1 MSGYTVLRHSQHE
14 GYYSPNN
21 TANKA
26 TPYIFDTVVKSS
38 DGKQIGMKFKGTG
51 DREWVIIYVPS
62 TDFTPT
68 YNNVIKLINDN
79 KDVSNRKVVIRE
91 NEKAKAA
98 RIVTN
103 FFNSPS
109 IAGNEKMT
117 TSVKKPQYLKH
128 SEDLDIIDVSED
140 CLEHHGVKGMKW
152 GVINED
158 EKKGGRKSAEQSSSN
173 STRSSSNSTSS
184 SRNSSGGHSY
194 YSPNTGNSSQ
204 YNLNVKRNV
213 NPGRNASGSS
223 KEKGTVWDFSHNP
236 LCYSTGIEMPVKNI
250 RTNEGVIFDISG
262 TALKR
267 VLDNNGDVAALARN
281 SVINR
286 LKEFQ
291 DRGIDIYLTD
301 KQIDMIVWRLVYAVH
316 NNWKKYHYNVQH
328 SLFTEV
334 YDMDEYLEH
343 HGILGMKWGVR
354 RYQNADGS
362 LTKEGREHYKIEGA
376 RFKERYKDNYELAL
390 KTANDARKVAI
401 EKAKEGK
408 NGAGYLNKAF
418 HQQNLADRYAKKLDK
433 KSQGLMSF
441 EKNKEAEKLGKEI
454 YEYYKDKPM
463 GKFVAQ
469 SVGLSAVATAASFG
483 LSAALG
489 LPLFFLYSVEANR
502 YELKDD
508 DDKK

>member
-1 MSGYTVLRHSQHE
+1 MSNYSVLMHAQPRKHTTNKPNDNSNWQHAGYYSPNLGNKYTFNTAMLDVSDPRRGKVDMALFDFFALNNKRDHVSAVIDIPKNPDFTQADIVKLVKANLVKWDTHKAASIPDSEVNKAVNSIFREIKTASQLLSRDSSSAYDFGASERHKKIHHSAIQESSEDLDIIDVSDTLQHAQHE

-38 DGKQIGMKFKGTG
+38 DGRQIGMRFKGTG

-117 TSVKKPQYLKH
+117 SYVKKPQYLK
-128 SEDLDIIDVSED
+128 
-140 CLEHHGVKGMKW
+140 
-152 GVINED
+152 
-158 EKKGGRKSAEQSSSN
+158 
-173 STRSSSNSTSS
+173 
-184 SRNSSGGHSY
+184 
-194 YSPNTGNSSQ
+194 
-204 YNLNVKRNV
+204 
-213 NPGRNASGSS
+213 
-223 KEKGTVWDFSHNP
+223 
-236 LCYSTGIEMPVKNI
+236 
-250 RTNEGVIFDISG
+250 
-262 TALKR
+262 
-267 VLDNNGDVAALARN
+267 
-281 SVINR
+281 
-286 LKEFQ
+286 
-291 DRGIDIYLTD
+291 
-301 KQIDMIVWRLVYAVH
+301 
-316 NNWKKYHYNVQH
+316 H

-334 YDMDEYLEH
+334 YDMDDYLEH
-343 HGILGMKWGVR
+343 HGVLGMKWGVR
-354 RYQNADGS
+354 RYQNEDGS

-376 RFKERYKDNYELAL
+376 RFKERYKSNYELAL
-390 KTANDARKVAI
+390 KNANDARKAAI

-408 NGAGYLNKAF
+408 NGAHFLNTAL
-418 HQQNLADRYAKKLDK
+418 HQQEMADRYAKKLEK
-433 KSQGLMSF
+433 KSQGLVSF
-441 EKNKEAEKLGKEI
+441 EKNKETEKLGKEV

-463 GKFVAQ
+463 GKFVAEAI
-469 SVGLSAVATAASFG
+469 VGSTAASLASFG

-489 LPLFFLYSVEANR
+489 LPLFMVFATEPNR

-508 DDKK
+508 KDKK